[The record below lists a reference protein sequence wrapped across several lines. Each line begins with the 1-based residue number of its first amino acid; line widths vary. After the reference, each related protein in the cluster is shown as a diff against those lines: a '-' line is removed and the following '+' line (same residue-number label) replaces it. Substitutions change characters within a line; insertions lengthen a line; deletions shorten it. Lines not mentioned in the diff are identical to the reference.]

1 MLKKFHH
8 IWAKATI
15 LILLL
20 QLLSNGAFSQK
31 VYVNKEASLG
41 GNGESWE
48 TAYKYL
54 MDGLKEAGGFDTIWV
69 AKGIYYPD
77 ESELNYATDNDP
89 TSYFSFFSKQLKIFG
104 GFFGNETL
112 LNQRNVT
119 ENLTILSGDIEQNDV
134 TDSNIITPDTS
145 SVVGRNSY
153 NIFYWYGGSTPQMTI
168 NGFVF
173 TGGFADGDFSEE
185 SIEGTET
192 GGGLSNSWR
201 ANGGKTEVILKNLN
215 FIGNYGNYGASMYIY
230 NGEGEAS
237 FVIDSC
243 NFKSNA
249 SSHSIVRLTGYYSEF
264 VPELNNLKFLDN
276 SGNALHLDLENT
288 IYDNRTFYLQNS
300 SFINNQ
306 KAINIDADGYTKLL
320 FNNLEIVNNQTGIY
334 LNNIAGLHLDIYNSK
349 LISNQTGLNFSNQNF
364 FESNIHNT
372 VFSSHEISI
381 SLGNDGSPKPIE
393 IGNCTFVEND
403 QSISS
408 FGADVNLKNSIVY
421 GYQIDPNNQ
430 FSFTSFAEINVA
442 NSIIKGSGG
451 STNWNS
457 DFGTDAGN
465 NLDTDP
471 LFINVYGGDSVI
483 GSTDDDYRIGGFSPA
498 VDNGN
503 NSLVPLDKYDFNHN
517 GDSTEILPY
526 DLYLNPRISTFR
538 NTNIVDMGAFEF
550 GNNIEIV
557 NVNISDTI
565 QTFDNTPKEV
575 SAQANLNNLNIVVYY
590 NDQSSLPTDAG
601 TYSIIAFINE
611 IDYYGADTS
620 QLIIK
625 KAEGFIE
632 VTDLEQVY
640 DGTAKSVSVN
650 TSPSDLNILVTYDGS
665 ASQPSDAETY
675 QVIVTIDEQNYEGT
689 DTTQLIIEKAEG
701 HIEVKGLEQVYD
713 GTAKSIS
720 VSTTPSDLNTSV
732 TYDGSASQPTNA
744 GTYQVIVTI
753 DEQNYEGADTAQFI
767 VEKAEGLIEVTGLEQ
782 VYDGTAKSISVSTTP
797 SDLNTSVTYDGS
809 ASQPTNAGTY
819 QVIVTID
826 EQNYEGADTAQFIVE
841 KAEGL
846 IEVKGLEQVYD
857 GTAKSISVSTTPSDL
872 NTSVTYDGSA
882 SQPTNAG
889 TYQVIVTIDEQNY
902 EGTDTTQLIIE
913 KAEGHIEVK
922 GLEQVYDGTAKSISV
937 STTPSD
943 LNTSV
948 TYDGSASQPT
958 NAGTY
963 QVIVTIDEQ
972 NYEGADT
979 AQFIVEK
986 AEGLIEVT
994 GLEQMSDGTAK
1005 SISVSTTPSDLNTS
1019 VTYDGSASQPTNAGT
1034 YQVIV
1039 TIDEQN
1045 YEGADTAQF
1054 IVEKAE
1060 GLIEVTDLEQ
1070 LYDGTAKSVSV
1081 NTTPSGLDF
1090 IILYDGSPDKP
1101 IEIGEYIVTVKIEEA
1116 NYYGTATVVLLINS
1130 ITGINDEKLLSKIFP
1145 NPSSK
1150 ELKIKVDDIILYLE
1164 IIDGNGKTVLTLNP
1178 HQSELS
1184 LDISDLK
1191 AGVYFLILGTFNER
1205 VVKRVIKY

>member
-1 MLKKFHH
+1 MKYQS
-8 IWAKATI
+8 ISTKATI

-20 QLLSNGAFSQK
+20 QFLSNEVFAQK

-54 MDGLKEAGGFDTIWV
+54 IDGLKESGNFDTIWV

-104 GFFGNETL
+104 GFSGNETQ
-112 LNQRNVT
+112 LNQRNET

-134 TDSNIITPDTS
+134 TDSNGITPDTS

-168 NGFVF
+168 DGFVF

-243 NFKSNA
+243 NFQSNA

-306 KAINIDADGYTKLL
+306 RAVNIDADGYTKLL
-320 FNNLEIVNNQTGIY
+320 FNYLEIVNNQTGIY
-334 LNNIAGLHLDIYNSK
+334 LNNIARLHLDIYNSK
-349 LISNQTGLNFSNQNF
+349 LINNQTGLNFSNQNF
-364 FESNIHNT
+364 FESSIHNT
-372 VFSSHEISI
+372 IFSSHDISI
-381 SLGNDGSPKPIE
+381 SLGNDGSPNPIE

-430 FSFTSFAEINVA
+430 FSFTFFGEIYVA

-457 DFGTDAGN
+457 VFGTDGGN

-471 LFINVYGGDSVI
+471 LFVNVYGSDSVI

-498 VDNGN
+498 VDNGS
-503 NSLVPLDKYDFNHN
+503 NSFVSLDKYDFNNN

-526 DLYLNPRISTFR
+526 DLYLNPRISTFK

-557 NVNISDTI
+557 NVNISDTV

-575 SAQANLNNLNIVVYY
+575 SAQANLNDLNIVIYY

-611 IDYYGADTS
+611 IDYYGADTA
-620 QLIIK
+620 QLIIE
-625 KAEGFIE
+625 KAEGLIE

-650 TSPSDLNILVTYDGS
+650 T
-665 ASQPSDAETY
+665 
-675 QVIVTIDEQNYEGT
+675 
-689 DTTQLIIEKAEG
+689 
-701 HIEVKGLEQVYD
+701 
-713 GTAKSIS
+713 
-720 VSTTPSDLNTSV
+720 TPSDLNSSI

-753 DEQNYEGADTAQFI
+753 DEQNYEGADTVKLI
-767 VEKAEGLIEVTGLEQ
+767 IEKAGGLIEITDLEQ

-797 SDLNTSVTYDGS
+797 SDLNTSITYDGS
-809 ASQPTNAGTY
+809 ASPPTNAGIY

-826 EQNYEGADTAQFIVE
+826 EQNYEGADTV
-841 KAEGL
+841 
-846 IEVKGLEQVYD
+846 
-857 GTAKSISVSTTPSDL
+857 
-872 NTSVTYDGSA
+872 
-882 SQPTNAG
+882 
-889 TYQVIVTIDEQNY
+889 
-902 EGTDTTQLIIE
+902 QLIIE
-913 KAEGHIEVK
+913 KAEG
-922 GLEQVYDGTAKSISV
+922 
-937 STTPSD
+937 
-943 LNTSV
+943 
-948 TYDGSASQPT
+948 
-958 NAGTY
+958 
-963 QVIVTIDEQ
+963 
-972 NYEGADT
+972 
-979 AQFIVEK
+979 
-986 AEGLIEVT
+986 LIE
-994 GLEQMSDGTAK
+994 
-1005 SISVSTTPSDLNTS
+1005 I
-1019 VTYDGSASQPTNAGT
+1019 
-1034 YQVIV
+1034 
-1039 TIDEQN
+1039 
-1045 YEGADTAQF
+1045 
-1054 IVEKAE
+1054 
-1060 GLIEVTDLEQ
+1060 TDLEQ
-1070 LYDGTAKSVSV
+1070 VYDGTAKSVSV

-1090 IILYDGSPDKP
+1090 IILYDGSTDKP
-1101 IEIGEYIVTVKIEEA
+1101 VEIGEYIVIVKIEEA
-1116 NYYGTATVVLLINS
+1116 NYYGTATDVLLINS
-1130 ITGINDEKLLSKIFP
+1130 VTGINDEKLFSKIFP

-1164 IIDGNGKTVLTLNP
+1164 IIDGNGKTVLTLTP

-1191 AGVYFLILGTFNER
+1191 TGVYFLMLGTFDER